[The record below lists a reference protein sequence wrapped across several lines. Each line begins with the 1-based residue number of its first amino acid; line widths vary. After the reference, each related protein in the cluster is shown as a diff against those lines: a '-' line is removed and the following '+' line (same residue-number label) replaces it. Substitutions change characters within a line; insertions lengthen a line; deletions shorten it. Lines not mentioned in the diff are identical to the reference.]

1 MGSPSHK
8 RRQRGRSDMMASGRL
23 GIHITAVGLL
33 FPSTQVCDPSIQVL
47 NSKGL
52 NQSSEPIARRPKSYQ
67 EIL

>member
-1 MGSPSHK
+1 
-8 RRQRGRSDMMASGRL
+8 MASGRL